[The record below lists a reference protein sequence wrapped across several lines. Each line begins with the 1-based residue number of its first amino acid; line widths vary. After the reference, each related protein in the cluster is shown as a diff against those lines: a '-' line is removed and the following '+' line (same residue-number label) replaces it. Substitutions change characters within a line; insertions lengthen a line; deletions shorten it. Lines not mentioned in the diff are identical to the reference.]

1 MPMPT
6 IRLSNVVM
14 VGESYQ
20 SDRVGTMTRKTQ
32 LRRIERGRP
41 AARPQLPPPANAM
54 PLEQHRTGYPPA
66 RARALCLRL
75 AAWELHSIDNSL
87 FRSSEQKVP
96 VA

>member
-66 RARALCLRL
+66 PSARPLLAIGGLGIALHRQ
-75 AAWELHSIDNSL
+75 L
-87 FRSSEQKVP
+87 FVP
-96 VA
+96 LI